1 MRPKEPMGA
10 GQGPLPAPR
19 PGLMKIA
26 DFQDPREG
34 SYLGPWWASYSRIP
48 LKWMKGSVSAAL
60 GRPNPMV
67 TSTHPQRKVRKG

>member
-19 PGLMKIA
+19 PGLMKTA
-26 DFQDPREG
+26 HFQGPREG

-48 LKWMKGSVSAAL
+48 LMWMKGFCECSVGWAQPH
-60 GRPNPMV
+60 GN
-67 TSTHPQRKVRKG
+67 THPPLK